1 MNPPDCDP
9 RAAARRPRRGIRAAI
24 AGELAAAHSGVVH
37 RADLRR
43 LGVTREDVRTEI
55 EAGRWHRAGR
65 HTVVV
70 DGTVPAGR
78 GRLWWAIWE
87 SGSGAALDGVSA
99 LIAAGLRGFEADHI
113 DVALPRNSRRHR
125 LSGVVLHRQIELS
138 PVTNAG
144 IPRVR
149 LEHAVIHA
157 AQWAATDRT
166 AMLVLCLAVQQRLV
180 PPVRVLGA
188 WSQMSRSPRRALLDA
203 AIGDVCDGA
212 HSLGELD
219 FTQLC
224 RRYGLPRPSRQLV
237 RTLPSGRVYLDVA
250 WEHAS
255 GRTLVVEID
264 GGHHAVA
271 LNPVDD
277 AWRQNEIA
285 LGNAHVLRIPILGLR
300 LTPERFMQQVARAHR
315 QLVGAEGAE
324 RGK

>member
-1 MNPPDCDP
+1 MNPPDCDLTASAQ
-9 RAAARRPRRGIRAAI
+9 RHGKPRRAIRAGI
-24 AGELAAAHSGVVH
+24 AGELAAAHDGVVH

-70 DGTVPAGR
+70 DGIVPTGR
-78 GRLWWAIWE
+78 ACLWWAVWE

-99 LIAAGLRGFEADHI
+99 LIAAGLRGFETDHI
-113 DVALPRNSRRHR
+113 DVALPRTSRRHR
-125 LSGVVLHRQIELS
+125 LPGVVMHRQVEPD
-138 PVTNAG
+138 PVINAG

-149 LEHAVIHA
+149 PEHAVLHA

-166 AMLVLCLAVQQRLV
+166 AMLVLCLAIHQRLV
-180 PPVRVLGA
+180 PPTRVLSA
-188 WSQMSRSPRRALLDA
+188 WSQTSRSPRRALLDA
-203 AIGDVCDGA
+203 TIRDVCDGA
-212 HSLGELD
+212 QSLGELD
-219 FTQLC
+219 FTRLC
-224 RRYGLPRPSRQLV
+224 RRYGLPPPSRQVV
-237 RTLPSGRVYLDVA
+237 RALPSGRVYLDVA
-250 WEHAS
+250 WEHPS

-277 AWRQNEIA
+277 AWRQNEIT
-285 LGNAHVLRIPILGLR
+285 LGDARVLRIPVLGLR

-315 QLVGAEGAE
+315 QLMTA
-324 RGK
+324 